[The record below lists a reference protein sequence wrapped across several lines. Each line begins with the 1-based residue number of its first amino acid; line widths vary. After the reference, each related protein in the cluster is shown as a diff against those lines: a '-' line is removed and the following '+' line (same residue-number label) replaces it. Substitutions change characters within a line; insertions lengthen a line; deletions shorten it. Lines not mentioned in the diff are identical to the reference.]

1 MSFWDVKIKKLNK
14 NILLTEKN
22 FYFTSN
28 NMKLSFE
35 LLFLPPKLLLFYGFK
50 HLFLIV
56 YCYVTVEK
64 KHAAIIQAFM
74 IKYNL

>member
-14 NILLTEKN
+14 NLLLTEKN

-35 LLFLPPKLLLFYGFK
+35 LLFLPHK
-50 HLFLIV
+50 
-56 YCYVTVEK
+56 
-64 KHAAIIQAFM
+64 
-74 IKYNL
+74 